1 MHVAIAG
8 RPVYRT
14 DRATCRNHAAAL
26 TPRFAPGCTGFPAP
40 DCTGLMHGGGYFRA
54 TSRFAV
60 VGTHVER
67 EPRVVTPLRGVCAG
81 AYGVR
86 ETHGT
91 GVARGPRMRR
101 ITNTGL
107 IKSEAV
113 TPQTIESAAPPAWT
127 THDFIAE
134 PSGPDWGRIR
144 TAIVRRRWL
153 ILASTAAAL
162 AVGFGLT
169 RVIKPQYVVQSMI
182 WIDQDGRRGG
192 EAAIPG
198 ALSQS
203 FDASAWSDLVRTAQ
217 VLDTVVAKFGLNVSF
232 DRSADSVAVKA
243 FSLAPTFTPGE
254 YKVRVTNEGWTLA
267 SRGQDV
273 ASGARGD
280 SIAPNLGFQWVL
292 PPTAANGDIRF
303 SVVTP
308 RDAARQLGE
317 ALDVKIGPEGNFLR
331 LTLSGENSKR
341 TADVLNAVGERYV
354 AVAADLRRQKVTEVS
369 GVLGAK
375 AAEAA
380 GALRAAENA
389 FEAHRVR
396 AITLPSDA
404 GSSPTMRGAGDGPTP
419 SAALFAAQN
428 DRESVAASRTAL
440 DRVAKS
446 GTDANL
452 SRLDGLAVVERD
464 PELSAALR
472 ELATKRAELRTLAYH
487 YSDAYPPVVRLQE
500 EIDVL
505 RRTTIPALAGRAAA
519 ALGERQGELDG
530 TIRKQEATLRELPR
544 RAVEESRLRRN
555 VEIAQDNYTDIQAR
569 YTAARLADE
578 STVNPVRILDQ
589 AVAPEL
595 PDKNVSTRILLIALF
610 AGLSLSVAGA
620 VGLDRV
626 DPRVRYPTQVAN
638 EMGLTVLGALPHL
651 NTGKANP
658 ELDAPMVEALRGV
671 RLNLAYALGTGGPVA
686 LTISSP
692 GSADGKSF
700 LSSNLARTFAESG
713 QRTILI
719 DGDLRRGAL
728 HQRFGAQR
736 RPGLTDYLH
745 GREDLKRIVHH
756 TKFPGLD
763 LIPGGTRT
771 FDAPELLG
779 RVTTAQLLA
788 ALRQQY
794 DVIIVDS
801 PPLTAG
807 IDAFV
812 LGAATG
818 NLMMVLRAGQSMR
831 GVTESKLEVLDRMP
845 VRLLGAV
852 LNDVRDR
859 SVYNNYS
866 YYTPGYEAADEVNTS
881 AERVPLLR

>member
-1 MHVAIAG
+1 
-8 RPVYRT
+8 
-14 DRATCRNHAAAL
+14 
-26 TPRFAPGCTGFPAP
+26 
-40 DCTGLMHGGGYFRA
+40 
-54 TSRFAV
+54 
-60 VGTHVER
+60 
-67 EPRVVTPLRGVCAG
+67 
-81 AYGVR
+81 
-86 ETHGT
+86 
-91 GVARGPRMRR
+91 MRR

-113 TPQTIESAAPPAWT
+113 TPQTIESAAPPSWT

-153 ILASTAAAL
+153 ILASTAVAL
-162 AVGFGLT
+162 AVGYGLT

-192 EAAIPG
+192 GEAIPG
-198 ALSQS
+198 ALNQS
-203 FDASAWSDLVRTAQ
+203 FDASAWADLVRTAQ
-217 VLDTVVAKFGLNVSF
+217 VLDTVVERFGLNVAF
-232 DRSADSVAVKA
+232 DRSADSAAVKA
-243 FSLAPTFTPGE
+243 FALAPNFRPGE
-254 YKVRVTNEGWTLA
+254 YEVRVRDDGWTLSSA
-267 SRGQDV
+267 GAEV

-280 SIAPNLGFQWVL
+280 SIAPGLGFRWVL
-292 PPTAANGDIRF
+292 PPETANGDIHF

-308 RDAARQLGE
+308 REAARQLGE
-317 ALDVKIGPEGNFLR
+317 AIDVKIGTEGNFLR
-331 LTLSGENSKR
+331 LTLAGENSKR
-341 TADVLNAVGERYV
+341 TAAVLNAVGERYV

-369 GVLGAK
+369 TVLGAK
-375 AAEAA
+375 TAEAA

-396 AITLPSDA
+396 SITLPSDLS
-404 GSSPTMRGAGDGPTP
+404 SSPAARGAEGATP
-419 SAALFAAQN
+419 SSAFFAAQN
-428 DRESVAASRTAL
+428 ERDGVSAAKAAL
-440 DRVAKS
+440 DRVAKA

-452 SRLDGLAVVERD
+452 ARLDGLAVVERD
-464 PELSAALR
+464 PELSGALR

-487 YSDAYPPVVRLQE
+487 YSDAYPPVVRLKE

-505 RRTTIPALAGRAAA
+505 RQTTIPALAGRAAA
-519 ALGERQGELDG
+519 ALGERAGELEG
-530 TIRKQEATLRELPR
+530 GIRKQEASLKEMPR
-544 RAVEESRLRRN
+544 RAVEENRLRRN
-555 VEIAQDNYTDIQAR
+555 VEIAQDLYTDLQSR
-569 YTAARLADE
+569 YSAARLADE

-589 AVAPEL
+589 AVAPER
-595 PDKNVSTRILLIALF
+595 PDKNVSTRILLIAAF

-651 NTGKANP
+651 NKGKSSA
-658 ELDAPMVEALRGV
+658 ELDAPMIEALRGV
-671 RLNLAYALGTGGPVA
+671 RLNLAYAFGAGGPVV

-692 GSADGKSF
+692 GISDGKSF

-736 RPGLTDYLH
+736 RPGLTDYLN
-745 GREDLKRIVHH
+745 GREDLTRIVHH

-771 FDAPELLG
+771 GDAPELLG
-779 RVTTAQLLA
+779 RVATAHLLA
-788 ALRQQY
+788 ALRTKY

-818 NLMMVLRAGQSMR
+818 NLLMVLRAGQSSR

-859 SVYNNYS
+859 SVYDNYS
-866 YYTPGYEAADEVNTS
+866 YYTAGYEAADEVTGS

>member
-1 MHVAIAG
+1 
-8 RPVYRT
+8 
-14 DRATCRNHAAAL
+14 
-26 TPRFAPGCTGFPAP
+26 
-40 DCTGLMHGGGYFRA
+40 
-54 TSRFAV
+54 
-60 VGTHVER
+60 
-67 EPRVVTPLRGVCAG
+67 
-81 AYGVR
+81 
-86 ETHGT
+86 
-91 GVARGPRMRR
+91 MRR
-101 ITNTGL
+101 ITNSGL

-113 TPQTIESAAPPAWT
+113 TPQTLESAAPPSWT

-153 ILASTAAAL
+153 ILASTAVAL
-162 AVGFGLT
+162 AIGFGLT
-169 RVIKPQYVVQSMI
+169 RIIKPQYVVQSMI

-192 EAAIPG
+192 GAIPG
-198 ALSQS
+198 APNQS
-203 FDASAWSDLVRTAQ
+203 FDASAWADLVRSAQ
-217 VLDTVVAKFGLNVSF
+217 VLDTVVGRFGLNVGF
-232 DRSADSVAVKA
+232 DRSADTAAVRA
-243 FSLAPTFTPGE
+243 FALAPAFTPGE
-254 YKVRVTNEGWTLA
+254 YEVKVSNDSWTLMTG
-267 SRGQDV
+267 GQQV
-273 ASGARGD
+273 ATGARSD
-280 SIAPNLGFQWVL
+280 SIAPNLGFRWVL
-292 PPTAANGDIRF
+292 PLWTSNGDIRF

-308 RDAARQLGE
+308 REAARQLGE

-341 TADVLNAVGERYV
+341 TAAVLNAVGERYV

-369 GVLGAK
+369 TVLGAK
-375 AAEAA
+375 TAEAA

-396 AITLPSDA
+396 SITLPSDA
-404 GSSPTMRGAGDGPTP
+404 GSSPTSRGAETASP
-419 SAALFAAQN
+419 SAAFFAAQN
-428 DRESVAASRTAL
+428 EREDVSASRSAL
-440 DRVAKS
+440 DRVAKA

-452 SRLDGLAVVERD
+452 ARLDGLPVVERN
-464 PELSAALR
+464 PELSEALK

-505 RRTTIPALAGRAAA
+505 RRTTIPALAARAAA
-519 ALGERQGELDG
+519 ALGERQGELEG
-530 TIRKQEATLRELPR
+530 GIRKQEATLREMPR

-555 VEIAQDNYTDIQAR
+555 VEIAQDQYTDLQSR
-569 YTAARLADE
+569 YSAARLADE

-595 PDKNVSTRILLIALF
+595 PDKNVSTRIILIALF

-651 NTGKANP
+651 NSGKSSA

-671 RLNLAYALGTGGPVA
+671 RLNLAYALGTGGAVS

-692 GSADGKSF
+692 GISDGKSF
-700 LSSNLARTFAESG
+700 LSANLARTFAESG

-736 RPGLTDYLH
+736 RPGLTDYLN

-771 FDAPELLG
+771 GDAPELLG
-779 RVTTAQLLA
+779 RVATAQLLA
-788 ALRQQY
+788 VLRTQY

-818 NLMMVLRAGQSMR
+818 NLLMVLRAGQSSR

-845 VRLLGAV
+845 IRLLGAV

-859 SVYNNYS
+859 SVYDNYS
-866 YYTPGYEAADEVNTS
+866 YYTAGYEAADEVGGS
-881 AERVPLLR
+881 ATRVPLLR